1 MSQQES
7 NNDFFSYQ
15 GTISRK
21 NYIINMFIL
30 LAIFIGCSFVR
41 LENFKQFIT
50 YEILYNILVFMLSM
64 VKFVSIMAIL
74 SVIYR
79 RISDFSQY
87 KSAFFQNTMKK
98 IFVILFVCPVVYDYC
113 LRFFI
118 DIIPFLQNILDY
130 LTIFIL
136 YPLAIIASIAFCFP
150 KNK

>member
-21 NYIINMFIL
+21 NYIINMLIL

-79 RISDFSQY
+79 RISDFAEAKRTAEYYLSKYQDN
-87 KSAFFQNTMKK
+87 AFIAEYQ
-98 IFVILFVCPVVYDYC
+98 
-113 LRFFI
+113 LRLI
-118 DIIPFLQNILDY
+118 EAKDDKCHSLNEI
-130 LTIFIL
+130 
-136 YPLAIIASIAFCFP
+136 
-150 KNK
+150 